1 MEGSVQ
7 EAIPGS
13 SACGAVRGVTGGG
26 PGPWEPSGA
35 GEARSPHLTSTWPGL
50 CECRA
55 QTTAPST
62 RTFSSDGNV
71 LRSVQYG
78 AHWPHVALS

>member
-26 PGPWEPSGA
+26 PGPWERQEPGRHGPRTSRPLGQGCVSA
-35 GEARSPHLTSTWPGL
+35 GLRPQRRQPELSAAMGMSSVLSSMVPTGHTWP
-50 CECRA
+50 
-55 QTTAPST
+55 
-62 RTFSSDGNV
+62 
-71 LRSVQYG
+71 
-78 AHWPHVALS
+78 